1 MIWVCTPLRGSS
13 FPGRKKF
20 SILALVLGDVSLW
33 GVAVGISFYFWRLLN
48 NYLMYVFWL
57 IVGR

>member
-48 NYLMYVFWL
+48 NYLM
-57 IVGR
+57 